1 MLALILACVLVVLV
15 LGGLWLYTTKQ
26 HLEND
31 IYSSD
36 IQDSRHMAES
46 VTMYLN
52 DITSSANVISNSPD
66 TAISLK
72 ENNTGRLAQISD
84 TLLTD
89 FPRPDGVVITN
100 NDGQIIYGSKPTNL
114 TNITRFY
121 WYDDMSKSDK
131 PYITGLYL
139 SPPLNDYAFAIL
151 TPIREN
157 NTTLG
162 RVMVVFTQEN
172 FQDSLKEH
180 NLDPRDNII
189 VVDRYGDVISSNDLT
204 AVNRNTDISSFTP
217 VQKVINGES
226 GWIAHSDS
234 WDGQP
239 RISAYRHIADSGWGV
254 IVSTPMSV
262 EYKPLYDQMAWII
275 GVLAFFIV
283 VFSLG
288 GYFVS
293 EYLTR
298 PIVGLSKTMQKIS
311 EGDHDLRVGI
321 DRKDEIGELAA
332 TFNSMM
338 DRLEE
343 SKAQSDMYLDLM
355 GHDINNMNQVA
366 LGYLE
371 MADSLIKSGEVL
383 GANNEALIKKPIAA
397 LEDSTTLIENVGKL
411 QKMKTGEL
419 QTKAINITEIL
430 QSLKEQYYRI
440 PERDITVNLK
450 SGPKCSVMANELV
463 KDVFANLLWNAI
475 KHSAADKPLTIDIG
489 ISNDLADGKR
499 YCTVTIEDN
508 GPGINDDIKGRLFSR
523 FSRGETKAKGSGL
536 GLYLVKTLVE
546 GYHGKIWVED
556 RVPGDHTQGVKF
568 IVMLPSAIE

>member
-1 MLALILACVLVVLV
+1 
-15 LGGLWLYTTKQ
+15 
-26 HLEND
+26 
-31 IYSSD
+31 
-36 IQDSRHMAES
+36 
-46 VTMYLN
+46 MYLN
-52 DITSSANVISNSPD
+52 DITSSANVMSNSPD
-66 TAISLK
+66 TAISLR

-84 TLLTD
+84 TLLSD
-89 FPRPDGVVITN
+89 FPTPDGVVIID
-100 NDGQIIYGSKPTNL
+100 NDGKIIYGSKPTNL
-114 TNITRFY
+114 TNITMFY
-121 WYDDMSKSDK
+121 WYNDMAKSDK

-162 RVMVVFTQEN
+162 RTMVVFTQEN

-189 VVDRYGDVISSNDLT
+189 VVDGHGDVISSNELSS
-204 AVNRNTDISSFTP
+204 VNRNTNLSSFTP

-226 GWIAHSDS
+226 GLVVHSDS

-262 EYKPLYDQMAWII
+262 EYKPLYDQMAWIV
-275 GVLAFFIV
+275 GVLVFFLV

-298 PIVGLSKTMQKIS
+298 PIVDLSKTMQKIS
-311 EGDHDLRVGI
+311 AGSHELRVEFG
-321 DRKDEIGELAA
+321 RKDEIGDLAT

-371 MADSLIKSGEVL
+371 MADSLIKSGEVV
-383 GANNEALIKKPIAA
+383 GTNNDALIKKPMAA
-397 LEDSTTLIENVGKL
+397 LEDSTKLIENVEKL
-411 QKMKTGEL
+411 QKIKTGEL
-419 QTKAINITEIL
+419 PTKAINVTGVL
-430 QSLKEQYYRI
+430 QDLKEQYYHI
-440 PERDITVNLK
+440 PGRVVTVNLK
-450 SGPKCSVMANELV
+450 PGSNCTVMANELI
-463 KDVFANLLWNAI
+463 KDVFANLLWNAV
-475 KHSAADKPLTIDIG
+475 KHSDADKPLTIDMYI
-489 ISNDLADGKR
+489 NKEMADGKR
-499 YCTVTIEDN
+499 YCRVTIEDN
-508 GPGINDDIKGRLFSR
+508 GPGIRDDIKDRLFSR
-523 FSRGETKAKGSGL
+523 FSRGETKAKGKGL

-546 GYHGKIWVED
+546 GYNGKIWAED

-568 IVMLPSAIE
+568 IVVLPSATE